1 MANIALDFAPLPA
14 TSILHLPLTDENIP
28 HVMQFLAT
36 LREQYDRDPLS
47 ISWTAAGDNEVRYL
61 VPTNMPE
68 LATAKVEIDASP
80 TSFACANCG
89 TQNFVK
95 DKKQYYTVTCGT
107 QVGVVQ
113 GADTATALINGVRGG
128 VSLGFRSEAAAV
140 EHFQK
145 GVRGGTVVVR
155 KGAA

>member
-1 MANIALDFAPLPA
+1 
-14 TSILHLPLTDENIP
+14 
-28 HVMQFLAT
+28 
-36 LREQYDRDPLS
+36 
-47 ISWTAAGDNEVRYL
+47 
-61 VPTNMPE
+61 MPE

-113 GADTATALINGVRGG
+113 GA
-128 VSLGFRSEAAAV
+128 
-140 EHFQK
+140 
-145 GVRGGTVVVR
+145 
-155 KGAA
+155 

>member
-1 MANIALDFAPLPA
+1 MANVALDFAPLPA
-14 TSILHLPLTDENIP
+14 TSIVHLALTDENIP

-47 ISWTAAGDNEVRYL
+47 ITWTTAENDDVRYL

-68 LATAKVEIDASP
+68 LATGKAELDESP
-80 TSFACANCG
+80 TSFTCANCG
-89 TQNFVK
+89 TQNFMK
-95 DKKQYYTVTCGT
+95 DKKQFYAVTCGT
-107 QVGVVQ
+107 QVGVV
-113 GADTATALINGVRGG
+113 DTSTALIHGVSGG

-145 GVRGGTVVVR
+145 GVKGGTVVVR
-155 KGAA
+155 KAVA